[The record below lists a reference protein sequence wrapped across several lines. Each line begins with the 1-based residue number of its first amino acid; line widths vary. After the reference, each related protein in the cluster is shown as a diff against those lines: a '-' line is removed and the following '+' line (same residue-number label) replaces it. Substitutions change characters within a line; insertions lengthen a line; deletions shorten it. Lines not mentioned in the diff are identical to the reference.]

1 MRKAREE
8 NDVLVAS
15 IFVNPTQFIA
25 GEDFDKYPRT
35 FERDTDLLQSCGV
48 VRTSLDQH
56 KKYSLHY
63 PSRILLN
70 IDFLLGS
77 SFCTRES
84 DHVWTE
90 SSNVR

>member
-35 FERDTDLLQSCGV
+35 FERDTDLLKSCGV
-48 VRTSLDQH
+48 VRTYWINTRNTL
-56 KKYSLHY
+56 
-63 PSRILLN
+63 
-70 IDFLLGS
+70 
-77 SFCTRES
+77 SFIPVEFF
-84 DHVWTE
+84 
-90 SSNVR
+90 

>member
-8 NDVLVAS
+8 NEVLVAS

-35 FERDTDLLQSCGV
+35 FERDTELLKSCGV

-56 KKYSLHY
+56 K
-63 PSRILLN
+63 
-70 IDFLLGS
+70 
-77 SFCTRES
+77 
-84 DHVWTE
+84 
-90 SSNVR
+90 